1 MMERPEYI
9 TLNVFSVNIH
19 LVKEIIL
26 KIPKDVKIILGGK
39 SVKYFIE
46 ELFSLNVENELIVTI
61 GEGEYII
68 PEIVNGNISKDE
80 NRALEF
86 GYSSHGKV
94 YVVDK
99 KSKYYP

>member
-26 KIPKDVKIILGGK
+26 KMPKGVKIILGGK

-46 ELFSLNVENELIVTI
+46 EKTFKTI
-61 GEGEYII
+61 G
-68 PEIVNGNISKDE
+68 
-80 NRALEF
+80 
-86 GYSSHGKV
+86 
-94 YVVDK
+94 
-99 KSKYYP
+99 

>member
-1 MMERPEYI
+1 MPEYI

-61 GEGEYII
+61 GE
-68 PEIVNGNISKDE
+68 
-80 NRALEF
+80 
-86 GYSSHGKV
+86 
-94 YVVDK
+94 
-99 KSKYYP
+99 

>member
-26 KIPKDVKIILGGK
+26 KMPKGVKIILGGK

-68 PEIVNGNISKDE
+68 PAIVNGNISEEE

-86 GYSSHGKV
+86 GYSSCQLHIFFHN
-94 YVVDK
+94 
-99 KSKYYP
+99 